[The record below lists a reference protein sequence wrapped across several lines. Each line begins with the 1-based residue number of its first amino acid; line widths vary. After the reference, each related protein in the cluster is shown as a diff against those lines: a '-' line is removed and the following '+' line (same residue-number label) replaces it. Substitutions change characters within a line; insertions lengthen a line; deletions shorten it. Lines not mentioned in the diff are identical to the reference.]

1 MEPLNFQCRDE
12 VGPVCG
18 PEWVPEKVAAHDFHL
33 SSSIP
38 RHGVDVQEMKKSGVE
53 SLPHRL
59 GCHHLTPSSVI

>member
-38 RHGVDVQEMKKSGVE
+38 RHGVDVQEIKKAMWNHFHTALV
-53 SLPHRL
+53 
-59 GCHHLTPSSVI
+59 VIITCQAQ